1 MIRKQII
8 VFIFVGLTAVAIDY
22 VSYLS
27 FLHLLNQILFAKALG
42 FFAGAIFSFYA
53 NKHLTFSYK
62 LNNKSHRVKFLVV
75 YLMSL
80 LANTLINDSILN
92 LDLEN
97 QFSIQMAFFVATG
110 ASAILNFW
118 GMKYYV
124 FTAKSRW
131 CK

>member
-8 VFIFVGLTAVAIDY
+8 VFIFVGLVAVAIDY
-22 VSYLS
+22 VSYLG
-27 FLHLLNQILFAKALG
+27 FLHFFNQVLFAKALG

-62 LNNKSHRVKFLVV
+62 LNNKSHQAKFLLV

-80 LANTLINDSILN
+80 LANTLINGWILN
-92 LDLEN
+92 FDLEN
-97 QFSIQMAFFVATG
+97 QFGIQIAFFVATST
-110 ASAILNFW
+110 SAILNFL

-124 FTAKSRW
+124 FTKKSRW